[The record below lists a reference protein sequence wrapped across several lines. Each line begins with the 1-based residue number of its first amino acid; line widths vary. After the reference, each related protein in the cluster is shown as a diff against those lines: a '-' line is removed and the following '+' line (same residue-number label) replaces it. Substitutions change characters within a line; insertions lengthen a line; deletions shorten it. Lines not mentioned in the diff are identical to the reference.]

1 MLAHFTRDEEIFALA
16 APADTRDD
24 RLDQL
29 HAEHADPWG
38 AQSTWY
44 VERKRSLLLA
54 TLPRRR
60 FSRTLEVGCS
70 TGVLAQYL
78 RDRTD
83 SLVAVDSSPAA
94 VALAR
99 KRLGDAADLRIM
111 SVPHDWPEGR
121 FDLVVVSEVGY
132 FLSPTDL
139 QGLVQR
145 VGSCLTSDGV
155 VALCHWRHPV
165 RGWPL
170 DASLVHDA
178 FRRADLPP
186 AAATYLD
193 RDVGIVVHAEPDQWP
208 DHQR

>member
-1 MLAHFTRDEEIFALA
+1 MA
-16 APADTRDD
+16 
-24 RLDQL
+24 
-29 HAEHADPWG
+29 
-38 AQSTWY
+38 
-44 VERKRSLLLA
+44 
-54 TLPRRR
+54 
-60 FSRTLEVGCS
+60 
-70 TGVLAQYL
+70 
-78 RDRTD
+78 
-83 SLVAVDSSPAA
+83 
-94 VALAR
+94 
-99 KRLGDAADLRIM
+99 
-111 SVPHDWPEGR
+111 VPHDWPEGR

-132 FLSPTDL
+132 FLSPADL

-186 AAATYLD
+186 RAATYLD
-193 RDVGIVVHAEPDQWP
+193 RDVEIVVHAEPDQWP